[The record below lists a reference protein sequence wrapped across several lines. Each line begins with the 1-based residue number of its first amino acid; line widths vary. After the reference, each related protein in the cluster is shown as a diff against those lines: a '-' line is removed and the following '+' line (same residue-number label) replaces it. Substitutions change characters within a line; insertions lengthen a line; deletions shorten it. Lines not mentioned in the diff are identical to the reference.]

1 MWGKLG
7 YRHETSLKLIEEVNQ
22 ALLMDHLDD
31 DVLAKLAFRL
41 SHRATRIEKTL
52 GENMEEDQGDQE
64 NKIKLMSSLE
74 NLRSGLDITD
84 QAPTNQRVQQE
95 EEQNES
101 MAEESIEVPVPVLIE
116 VPEPTAVLP
125 EKQMSR
131 RWLVRLAL
139 VAFLTK
145 QQQILHSWKVNI
157 LRVKLGFTP
166 LYSQSEPV
174 E

>member
-1 MWGKLG
+1 
-7 YRHETSLKLIEEVNQ
+7 
-22 ALLMDHLDD
+22 MDHLDD

-95 EEQNES
+95 
-101 MAEESIEVPVPVLIE
+101 
-116 VPEPTAVLP
+116 
-125 EKQMSR
+125 
-131 RWLVRLAL
+131 
-139 VAFLTK
+139 
-145 QQQILHSWKVNI
+145 
-157 LRVKLGFTP
+157 
-166 LYSQSEPV
+166 
-174 E
+174 